1 MGRFE
6 RMTPEKIQ
14 AAKEYGKLM
23 PETATPT
30 ETAAPTNL
38 APEMGPW
45 ITYRGNV
52 PTAQDLPIAP
62 AAGDC
67 YFVKDVRSSW
77 EWSQDGKWV
86 PIGQGEA
93 TQAEPSAD
101 PIKIP
106 PPNFR
111 QRLQSDAALAIEA
124 SQQPETTPV
133 PLMEAYRDAI
143 AGLRYIEQTAGR
155 LYGVGW
161 DRVFDTADSIL
172 SDTDCTVPT
181 LADSLVRRVAGRIG
195 ELAGFDNWENEAC
208 AAILEIAE
216 WLAQNGWGE
225 ASDALLRQE
234 ANDGN

>member
-1 MGRFE
+1 
-6 RMTPEKIQ
+6 MTPEKIQ

-67 YFVKDVRSSW
+67 YFVEDVRSSW
-77 EWSQDGKWV
+77 GWSQDGKWV

-111 QRLQSDAALAIEA
+111 QRLQSDAALAMET
-124 SQQPETTPV
+124 SQQLETTPV

-161 DRVFDTADSIL
+161 DRVFDTADSLL
-172 SDTDCTVPT
+172 SDTDCTIPP
-181 LADSLVRRVAGRIG
+181 LAGSLVERV
-195 ELAGFDNWENEAC
+195 LQKLFDTPSPVPLTISQNQVR

-225 ASDALLRQE
+225 ACDALLRQG
-234 ANDGN
+234 ANNGN